1 MPSDRQP
8 RPAAQAASTA
18 GAATIPLAWII
29 APLGVVVGLG
39 ILDKTGLDVGISNW
53 FYDPS
58 IHGFP
63 LRDSFLLDA
72 VMHHWAKYLVILLT
86 SLAAAAFAFTYLV
99 PELREQRR
107 LLLFITLAMALA
119 PLAVTALKQVTDRPC
134 PWDLAE
140 FGGAEPYTHL
150 FESRGNNH
158 ARGLCFPAGHAST
171 GFALLALF
179 FAAHHRR
186 RARLARIALMAGILA
201 GLLLGGGRIVQGA
214 HFLSHVLWSGVVCW
228 LVMVLLYALL
238 LRPGGAS
245 AADTAQAAVLRN

>member
-1 MPSDRQP
+1 MVQAAT
-8 RPAAQAASTA
+8 PAATA
-18 GAATIPLAWII
+18 PIPLIWII
-29 APLGVVVGLG
+29 APLAIAAALAP
-39 ILDKTGLDVGISNW
+39 IEKTGLDIGISSW

-58 IHGFP
+58 ARGFP

-86 SLAAAAFAFTYLV
+86 SLAAAAFAFTYLA
-99 PELREQRR
+99 PELKEQRR

-119 PLAVTALKQVTDRPC
+119 PLTVTALKQVTDRPC

-186 RARLARIALMAGILA
+186 RAQLARIALMAGILA

-228 LVMVLLYALL
+228 LVMVLLYALI
-238 LRPGGAS
+238 LRTGSTGPV
-245 AADTAQAAVLRN
+245 ADST